1 MARKSDG
8 EIWISANIDSKN
20 AQKGLDK
27 LQSEMEKTQEEITEL
42 NQKTEETEKKSVF
55 SAAELDAE
63 KRKLQEMKA
72 DLEEL
77 RRIAKDT
84 TLSADIRADA
94 KAAIPDAAQNVSE
107 QAQRVRGLQAEYNKI
122 AAQAERYAEQLSKAE
137 STLEKQKIRAGELA
151 QQITMSKNGFAAFS
165 PAIEK
170 ANKSM
175 DKMTRRVKEVV
186 KSALLFSVIT
196 KGLNAIKDWA
206 KNVVLANEEAR
217 AYIARLKGALLT
229 FAQPLVE
236 VIIPAFISFANVLTR
251 VVTLAA
257 TLFAKLFGS
266 TIKQSAEAAK
276 NLNAEAQAIEGVGK
290 AAKNSQSSLAG
301 FDEINQINTAESS
314 GTVEP
319 DFTFMDAMNQRM
331 SEMEIYM
338 SGALLALGAILTFS
352 GVNIPLGLGLMAIGA
367 VGLGAALAVDWNA
380 MPENLKA
387 AIGNTLTALGGAV
400 LVIGAILTFTGA
412 NLPLGIGLMV
422 AGAAAMGTAAALNWN
437 AVKEALQGP
446 IGAVTA
452 FAGASFL
459 ALGVLIAFSG
469 NLGVGIGMMLA
480 GAAAL
485 GITAALNWNAIME
498 ALQGPLG
505 AVVAAISGMLLVL
518 GLVLAFSGVN
528 LALGIALIAAGAVG
542 LATTT
547 ALNWNTIKEA
557 LQGPIGGA
565 VALVSGALL
574 VIGLILALSGF
585 GLPLGIALIAAG
597 AAGLVT
603 VTALNWNAILE
614 KLKGA
619 WGGIKNWWNTSVKKY
634 FTLEFWKEKFS
645 SISEGLSAKIK
656 DGINSAI
663 AMLNRFIDWVNDK
676 LHISWDALTIAGK
689 QIIPAGDVQ
698 LLKLPNIPYLAQG
711 AVIPPNREFLAVL
724 GDQTSGTNIEAPEDL
739 IRKIVREEAGGMNS
753 ELLQEILAALKAR
766 QVLKVSKRVLAEVAT
781 EGINDMT
788 RQTGKTMLLY

>member
-27 LQSEMEKTQEEITEL
+27 LQTEMEKTQEEITEL
-42 NQKTEETEKKSVF
+42 NQKAEETEKKSIF

-72 DLEEL
+72 DLEAL

-84 TLSADIRADA
+84 TLSADVRAEA

-107 QAQRVRGLQAEYNKI
+107 QAQRVRGLQSEYNKI

-137 STLEKQKIRAGELA
+137 STLEKQEIRAGELA

-196 KGLNAIKDWA
+196 KGLNAIKEWA
-206 KNVVLANEEAR
+206 KSIVLANEEAR
-217 AYIARLKGALLT
+217 ASIARLKGALLA
-229 FAQPLVE
+229 FAQPLVD
-236 VIIPAFISFANVLTR
+236 VIIPAFISFVNVLTR

-266 TIKQSAEAAK
+266 TIKQSAKAAE
-276 NLNAEAQAIEGVGK
+276 NLNAQAKAIEGVGK
-290 AAKNSQSSLAG
+290 AAKRTKGFLAG
-301 FDEINQINTAESS
+301 FDEINQISSTESS
-314 GTVEP
+314 GAIEP

-331 SEMEIYM
+331 SELEVYL
-338 SGALLALGAILTFS
+338 SGSLLAVGAILTFS
-352 GVNIPLGLGLMAIGA
+352 GVNLPLGISLMALGALGLGSA
-367 VGLGAALAVDWNA
+367 VALDWDT
-380 MPENLKA
+380 MPKALKA
-387 AIGNTLTALGGAV
+387 ALGNTLLVLGDSMLA
-400 LVIGAILTFTGA
+400 IGAILTMTG
-412 NLPLGIGLMV
+412 NLPLGIALMTVGV
-422 AGAAAMGTAAALNWN
+422 AGLVTAAALNWN

-452 FAGASFL
+452 LAGATFL

-469 NLGVGIGMMLA
+469 NLGVGIGMMVA

-485 GITAALNWNAIME
+485 GITAALNWNAITT
-498 ALQGPLG
+498 ALKGPLG
-505 AVVAAISGMLLVL
+505 
-518 GLVLAFSGVN
+518 GV
-528 LALGIALIAAGAVG
+528 
-542 LATTT
+542 
-547 ALNWNTIKEA
+547 
-557 LQGPIGGA
+557 

-574 VIGLILALSGF
+574 VIGLILALSGV

-597 AAGLVT
+597 ATGLVT
-603 VTALNWNAILE
+603 VTALNWNSILE

-619 WGGIKNWWNTSVKKY
+619 WGGIKNWWNNSVKKY
-634 FTLEFWKEKFS
+634 FTIEFWKEKFS
-645 SISEGLSAKIK
+645 SISEGLAAKIK

-663 AMLNRFIDWVNDK
+663 GLLNRFINWVNDN

-689 QIIPAGDVQ
+689 QIIPAGDMQ
-698 LLKLPNIPYLAQG
+698 LLSIPNVPYLAQG

-724 GDQTSGTNIEAPEDL
+724 GDQRSGNNIEAPEDL
-739 IRKIVREEAGGMNS
+739 IRKIVREEAGGMNDA
-753 ELLQEILAALKAR
+753 LLREILQAIREGK
-766 QVLKVSKRVLAEVAT
+766 VLMVDRKRLGEVVAQSVNDTTRAT
-781 EGINDMT
+781 GNSPIAVW
-788 RQTGKTMLLY
+788 

>member
-8 EIWISANIDSKN
+8 EIWISANIDAKN
-20 AQKGLDK
+20 AQKELDK
-27 LQSEMEKTQEEITEL
+27 LQSEMEKTQEEITEI
-42 NQKTEETEKKSVF
+42 NKKAEETEKKSVF

-72 DLEEL
+72 DLEAL

-94 KAAIPDAAQNVSE
+94 KTAIPDAAQNVSE
-107 QAQRVRGLQAEYNKI
+107 QAQRVRGLQSEYNKI
-122 AAQAERYAEQLSKAE
+122 AVQAERYAEQLSKAE
-137 STLEKQKIRAGELA
+137 ITLEKQEIRAGELA

-165 PAIEK
+165 PAIER

-196 KGLNAIKDWA
+196 KGLNAIKEWA
-206 KNVVLANEEAR
+206 KSIVLANEEAR
-217 AYIARLKGALLT
+217 VSIARLKGALLA
-229 FAQPLVE
+229 FAQPLVD
-236 VIIPAFISFANVLTR
+236 VIIPAFISFVNVLTR

-266 TIKQSAEAAK
+266 TIKQSAEAAE
-276 NLNAEAQAIEGVGK
+276 NLNAQAKAIEGVGK
-290 AAKNSQSSLAG
+290 AAKRTKGFLAG
-301 FDEINQINTAESS
+301 FDEINQISSTESS
-314 GTVEP
+314 GAIEP

-331 SEMEIYM
+331 SEMEVYM
-338 SGALLALGAILTFS
+338 SGALLALGAILAFT

-380 MPENLKA
+380 MPDNLKK
-387 AIGNTLTALGGAV
+387 AISNTLIALGGAA
-400 LVIGAILTFTGA
+400 LVIGALLTFTGA

-422 AGAAAMGTAAALNWN
+422 AGAAAMGTAAALNWD
-437 AVKEALQGP
+437 AVKQALKGP

-452 FAGASFL
+452 LAGAAFL

-469 NLGVGIGMMLA
+469 NLGVGIGMMVA

-485 GITAALNWNAIME
+485 GITAALNWNAITA
-498 ALQGPLG
+498 ALKGPLG
-505 AVVAAISGMLLVL
+505 
-518 GLVLAFSGVN
+518 GV
-528 LALGIALIAAGAVG
+528 
-542 LATTT
+542 
-547 ALNWNTIKEA
+547 
-557 LQGPIGGA
+557 

-574 VIGLILALSGF
+574 VIGLILALSGV

-619 WGGIKNWWNTSVKKY
+619 WGGIKNWWNNSVKKY
-634 FTLEFWKEKFS
+634 FTIEFWKEKFS
-645 SISEGLSAKIK
+645 SISEGLTAKIK

-663 AMLNRFIDWVNDK
+663 GLLNRFINWVNDQ
-676 LHISWDALTIAGK
+676 LHISWDALTIAGE
-689 QIIPAGDVQ
+689 QIIPAGDLQ
-698 LLKLPNIPYLAQG
+698 LLSIPNIPYLAQG

-724 GDQTSGTNIEAPEDL
+724 GDQRSGNNIEAPEDL
-739 IRKIVREEAGGMNS
+739 IRKIVREEAGGMNDA
-753 ELLQEILAALKAR
+753 LLREILQAIREGK
-766 QVLKVSKRVLAEVAT
+766 VLMVDRKRLGEVVAQSVNDTTRAT
-781 EGINDMT
+781 GNSPIAVW
-788 RQTGKTMLLY
+788 

>member
-27 LQSEMEKTQEEITEL
+27 LQAEMEKTQEEITEL
-42 NQKTEETEKKSVF
+42 NQKAEETEKKSVF

-72 DLEEL
+72 DLEAL

-84 TLSADIRADA
+84 TLNADIRAEA
-94 KAAIPDAAQNVSE
+94 KAAIPDAAQNISE
-107 QAQRVRGLQAEYNKI
+107 QAQRVRGLQSEYNKI

-175 DKMTRRVKEVV
+175 DKMSRRVKEVV

-206 KNVVLANEEAR
+206 KSVVLANEEAR
-217 AYIARLKGALLT
+217 ASIARLKGALLT

-266 TIKQSAEAAK
+266 TIKQSAEAAE
-276 NLNAEAQAIEGVGK
+276 NLNAEAKAIEGVGK
-290 AAKNSQSSLAG
+290 AAKSSQSSLAG
-301 FDEINQINTAESS
+301 FDEINQISTTESGGTA
-314 GTVEP
+314 EP

-380 MPENLKA
+380 MPENLKV
-387 AIGNTLTALGGAV
+387 AIGNTLTALGGAA

-412 NLPLGIGLMV
+412 NLPLGIGLMI

-446 IGAVTA
+446 LGAVTA
-452 FAGASFL
+452 LAGATFL

-485 GITAALNWNAIME
+485 GITAALNWNAIIE

-547 ALNWNTIKEA
+547 ALNWTTIKEA

-645 SISEGLSAKIK
+645 SISEGFSAKIK

-663 AMLNRFIDWVNDK
+663 ALLNRFIDWVNDK

-724 GDQTSGTNIEAPEDL
+724 GDQRSGNNIEAPEDL

-753 ELLQEILAALKAR
+753 ELLEEILAALKAR
-766 QVLKVSKRVLAEVAT
+766 QVLRVNKRVLAQVAA

-788 RQTGKTMLLY
+788 RQSGESILLW

>member
-27 LQSEMEKTQEEITEL
+27 LQAEMEKTQEEITEL
-42 NQKTEETEKKSVF
+42 NQKAEETEKKSVF

-72 DLEEL
+72 DLEAL

-84 TLSADIRADA
+84 TLNADIRAEA

-107 QAQRVRGLQAEYNKI
+107 QAQRVRGLQSEYNKI

-175 DKMTRRVKEVV
+175 DKMSRRVKEVV

-196 KGLNAIKDWA
+196 KGLNAIKEWA
-206 KNVVLANEEAR
+206 KSIVLANEEAR
-217 AYIARLKGALLT
+217 ASIARLKGALLA
-229 FAQPLVE
+229 FAQPLVD
-236 VIIPAFISFANVLTR
+236 VIIPAFISFVNVLTR

-266 TIKQSAEAAK
+266 TIKQSAEAAE
-276 NLNAEAQAIEGVGK
+276 NLNAQAKAIEGVGK
-290 AAKNSQSSLAG
+290 AAKRTKGFLAG
-301 FDEINQINTAESS
+301 FDEINQISSTESS
-314 GTVEP
+314 GAIEP

-331 SEMEIYM
+331 SEMEVYM
-338 SGALLALGAILTFS
+338 SGALLALGAILAFT

-380 MPENLKA
+380 MPDNLKK
-387 AIGNTLTALGGAV
+387 AIGNTLIALGGAA
-400 LVIGAILTFTGA
+400 LVIGALLTFTGA
-412 NLPLGIGLMV
+412 NLPLGIGLMI
-422 AGAAAMGTAAALNWN
+422 AGAAAMGTAAALNWD
-437 AVKEALQGP
+437 AVKQALQGP

-452 FAGASFL
+452 LAGATFL

-469 NLGVGIGMMLA
+469 NLGVGIGMMVA

-485 GITAALNWNAIME
+485 GITAALNWNAITA
-498 ALQGPLG
+498 ALKGPLG
-505 AVVAAISGMLLVL
+505 
-518 GLVLAFSGVN
+518 GV
-528 LALGIALIAAGAVG
+528 
-542 LATTT
+542 
-547 ALNWNTIKEA
+547 
-557 LQGPIGGA
+557 

-574 VIGLILALSGF
+574 VIGLILALSGV

-619 WGGIKNWWNTSVKKY
+619 WGGIKNWWNNSVKKY
-634 FTLEFWKEKFS
+634 FTIEFWKEKFS
-645 SISEGLSAKIK
+645 SISEGLTAKIK

-663 AMLNRFIDWVNDK
+663 GLLNRFINWVNDK

-689 QIIPAGDVQ
+689 QIIPAGDMQ
-698 LLKLPNIPYLAQG
+698 LLSIPNVPYLAQG

-724 GDQTSGTNIEAPEDL
+724 GDQRSGNNLEAPEAL
-739 IRKIVREEAGGMNS
+739 IRKIVREEAGGMNDA
-753 ELLQEILAALKAR
+753 LLREILQAIREGK
-766 QVLKVSKRVLAEVAT
+766 VLMVDRKRLGEVVAQSVNDTTRAT
-781 EGINDMT
+781 GNSPIAVW
-788 RQTGKTMLLY
+788 

>member
-8 EIWISANIDSKN
+8 EIWISANIDAKN

-27 LQSEMEKTQEEITEL
+27 LQSEMEKTQEEITEI
-42 NQKTEETEKKSVF
+42 NKKAEETEKKSVF

-72 DLEEL
+72 DLEAL

-84 TLSADIRADA
+84 TLSADVRAEA

-107 QAQRVRGLQAEYNKI
+107 QAQRVRGLQSEYNKI

-137 STLEKQKIRAGELA
+137 STLEKQEIRAGELA

-196 KGLNAIKDWA
+196 KGLNAIKEWA
-206 KNVVLANEEAR
+206 KSIVLANEEAR
-217 AYIARLKGALLT
+217 ASIARLKGALLA
-229 FAQPLVE
+229 FAQPLVD
-236 VIIPAFISFANVLTR
+236 VIIPAFISFVNVLTR

-266 TIKQSAEAAK
+266 TIKQSAEAAE
-276 NLNAEAQAIEGVGK
+276 NLNTQAKAIEDVGK
-290 AAKNSQSSLAG
+290 AAKRTKGFLAG
-301 FDEINQINTAESS
+301 FDEINQISSAESS
-314 GTVEP
+314 GKVEP

-338 SGALLALGAILTFS
+338 SGALLALGAILAFT

-367 VGLGAALAVDWNA
+367 VGLGTALAVDWNA
-380 MPENLKA
+380 MPENLKV
-387 AIGNTLTALGGAV
+387 AIGNTLTALGGAA

-422 AGAAAMGTAAALNWN
+422 AGAAAMGTAAALNWD
-437 AVKEALQGP
+437 AVKQALQGP

-452 FAGASFL
+452 LAGATFL

-469 NLGVGIGMMLA
+469 NLGVGIGMMVA

-485 GITAALNWNAIME
+485 GITAALNWNAITA
-498 ALQGPLG
+498 ALKGPLG
-505 AVVAAISGMLLVL
+505 GVA
-518 GLVLAFSGVN
+518 
-528 LALGIALIAAGAVG
+528 
-542 LATTT
+542 
-547 ALNWNTIKEA
+547 
-557 LQGPIGGA
+557 
-565 VALVSGALL
+565 ALVSGALL
-574 VIGLILALSGF
+574 VIGLILALSGA

-597 AAGLVT
+597 ATGLVT
-603 VTALNWNAILE
+603 VTALNWNSILE

-619 WGGIKNWWNTSVKKY
+619 WGGIKNWWNNSVKKY
-634 FTLEFWKEKFS
+634 FTIEFWKEKFS
-645 SISEGLSAKIK
+645 SISEGLTAKIK

-663 AMLNRFIDWVNDK
+663 GLLNRFINWVNDK

-689 QIIPAGDVQ
+689 QIIPAGDMQ
-698 LLKLPNIPYLAQG
+698 LLSIPNVPYLAQG

-724 GDQTSGTNIEAPEDL
+724 GDQRSGNNIEAPEDL
-739 IRKIVREEAGGMNS
+739 IRKIVREEAGGMNDA
-753 ELLQEILAALKAR
+753 LLREILQAIREGK
-766 QVLKVSKRVLAEVAT
+766 VLMVDRKRLGEVVAQSVNDTTRAT
-781 EGINDMT
+781 GNSPIAVW
-788 RQTGKTMLLY
+788 